1 MSLPSLAG
9 RWPELSREELIAGL
23 VPPPMFTTA
32 RFDTYRPNP
41 AHPSQASAVTAAQ
54 ALATSI
60 AQPAS
65 RRGFLRR
72 PSRPVAPPGAY
83 FDGGFGVGKT
93 HLLAA
98 LWHAAPAPKA
108 YATFV
113 ELTSLTGVL
122 GMNATVEAL
131 SSHKLLAIDEFELD
145 DPGDTVLVS
154 TLLGRLSEHGVAL
167 AATSNTQPED
177 LGEGRFAAADFQREI
192 QGLASRFH
200 IIRIDGPDYRERGT
214 GFGGDPVTDSLL
226 ASRVEAVSGAT
237 IDDFAALVTHLGEL
251 HPSRYGRL
259 IAGVPLVGL
268 RQVRPLVDQSDAL
281 RFVVLVD
288 RLYDAQ
294 VPVGFSGVRLTEL
307 FPTELLTGAHR
318 KKYQRTLSRLGALTQ
333 REPASP
339 LGS

>member
-1 MSLPSLAG
+1 M
-9 RWPELSREELIAGL
+9 
-23 VPPPMFTTA
+23 
-32 RFDTYRPNP
+32 
-41 AHPSQASAVTAAQ
+41 
-54 ALATSI
+54 
-60 AQPAS
+60 
-65 RRGFLRR
+65 
-72 PSRPVAPPGAY
+72 GAY

-93 HLLAA
+93 HLLAS

-131 SSHKLLAIDEFELD
+131 ASHRLLAIDEFELD
-145 DPGDTVLVS
+145 DPGDTVLIS
-154 TLLGRLSEHGVAL
+154 TLLGRLSALGVAL

-177 LGEGRFAAADFQREI
+177 LGEGRFAADDFRREI
-192 QGLASRFH
+192 QGLADRFE

-214 GFGGDPVTDSLL
+214 GFGGGPVP
-226 ASRVEAVSGAT
+226 EAELTVRAAAVPGVT
-237 IDDFAALVTHLGEL
+237 VDDFGELIAHLAQL

-268 RQVRPLVDQSDAL
+268 RDVSPLVDQSAAL

-294 VPVGFSGVRLTEL
+294 VPVVFTGVRLTEL
-307 FPTELLTGAHR
+307 FPTELLTGPHR
-318 KKYQRTLSRLGALTQ
+318 KKYQRSLSRLGALT
-333 REPASP
+333 ASR
-339 LGS
+339 